1 MSNKAKK
8 EVKPNNPRK
17 PNNSPATY
25 AGPDNPIIQGKGHPS
40 RNTARTTKEK
50 ACKAILGYRYGLRDK
65 IEYITQL
72 NGVPSGCEDSSRQCE
87 AVTGS
92 RTNRPIFVCLF
103 AASYIKRWEAIHQ
116 LYPEQFSSNLAETP
130 WALQLAEQ
138 DGLIF
143 RLDETKNLTSWY
155 IHKASFYAHQNSTTF
170 LDWDISLRLLRWPT
184 RVELMTAWILGQFPG
199 TRDDY
204 LWELGLAPRKLTTK
218 TPLYA
223 IRARASNR
231 NNQVSDLGL

>member
-1 MSNKAKK
+1 MTKSSN
-8 EVKPNNPRK
+8 PSNSGNS
-17 PNNSPATY
+17 NNSSATY

-40 RNTARTTKEK
+40 RNTARTIKEK
-50 ACKAILGYRYGLRDK
+50 NLKRILGYRYGLRDK

-72 NGVPSGCEDSSRQCE
+72 NGVPSGCEDSSK
-87 AVTGS
+87 VGKSITS
-92 RTNRPIFVCLF
+92 LRTNRPIFVCLF

-116 LYPEQFSSNLAETP
+116 RYPEQFSSNLAETP

-143 RLDETKNLTSWY
+143 RLDETKNLISGY

-204 LWELGLAPRKLTTK
+204 LWELGLAPRKLTTL

-223 IRARASNR
+223 IRARANR
-231 NNQVSDLGL
+231 INSQRSDIIP